1 MAYASQEIGHED
13 PETGCL
19 IKLPEVY
26 ETDEKIIYGSE
37 HISEKSTER
46 LIPGTGFIIW
56 TGINILSTVAI
67 VFTNKSILSD
77 PSFRNSQVSFAA
89 YHFFVTGA
97 TLWAASRPWCGF
109 FVPKSVAIIQ
119 MLPLSAAMGVQ
130 VILQNL
136 GLAHSSVMF
145 HQLARLLLTPVT
157 ALLNYALYRAKV
169 PRAAIIP
176 LILLCVGVGI
186 VSYYDSLPT
195 TDGKVTTSC
204 AGILFAFSGV
214 GASAIYT
221 VWIGHYHKKLEMS
234 SMQLLLNQ
242 APVSAGLLM
251 CIIPWIETPPTVSF
265 VPGST
270 WFLILLSGV
279 FACLVNLSGF
289 YIIDAAGP
297 VSSTVIGQLKTCI
310 IVGFGWASS
319 RHIIMSQ
326 SILGIF
332 MALVGMSMYMNI
344 VLRNQSKA

>member
-1 MAYASQEIGHED
+1 
-13 PETGCL
+13 
-19 IKLPEVY
+19 
-26 ETDEKIIYGSE
+26 
-37 HISEKSTER
+37 
-46 LIPGTGFIIW
+46 
-56 TGINILSTVAI
+56 
-67 VFTNKSILSD
+67 
-77 PSFRNSQVSFAA
+77 
-89 YHFFVTGA
+89 
-97 TLWAASRPWCGF
+97 
-109 FVPKSVAIIQ
+109 
-119 MLPLSAAMGVQ
+119 
-130 VILQNL
+130 
-136 GLAHSSVMF
+136 MF

-270 WFLILLSGV
+270 WFLILLVSVYNFRLVDPKTDVQYQSGV

-332 MALVGMSMYMNI
+332 MALVGMSM
-344 VLRNQSKA
+344 